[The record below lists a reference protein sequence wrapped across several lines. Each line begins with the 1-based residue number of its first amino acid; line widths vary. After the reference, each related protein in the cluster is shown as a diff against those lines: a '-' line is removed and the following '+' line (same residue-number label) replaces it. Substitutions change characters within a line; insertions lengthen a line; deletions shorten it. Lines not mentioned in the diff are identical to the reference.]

1 MITVVVTD
9 DHHLVREGIR
19 ALLEKAHDMEVVGE
33 AADGLQAIE
42 LVQSLNPGVLVM
54 DIAMPRLNGM
64 QALEQI
70 QTLNQKTKIVI
81 LSMYSNETLVRKALQ
96 KGAKGYL
103 LKDSVKEELLLAIR
117 AASHGAI
124 YLSPT
129 ISEAIFADVYSP
141 EEATGENDS
150 LIPLTNREIQLLQ
163 LISEGCTN
171 SEMAERMHLSIKTVE
186 RHRANLMTKLN
197 ARNLVE
203 LIRIAIRHG
212 LILMDE

>member
-19 ALLEKAHDMEVVGE
+19 ALIEKASDMKVVGE
-33 AADGLQAIE
+33 AADGQQAIE
-42 LVQSLNPGVLVM
+42 LVQSLNPCVLVM
-54 DIAMPRLNGM
+54 DIAMPHLNGL
-64 QALEQI
+64 QAIEQI
-70 QTLNQKTKIVI
+70 QTLNQKTNIVI
-81 LSMYSNETLVRKALQ
+81 LSMYSNETLVRKTLQ

-103 LKDSVKEELLLAIR
+103 LKDAVKEELLLAIR
-117 AASHGAI
+117 AASHGAM

-129 ISEAIFADVYSP
+129 ISETIFADGYSP
-141 EEATGENDS
+141 DKDAGASDA
-150 LIPLTNREIQLLQ
+150 LLPLTPREIQLLQ

-171 SEMAERMHLSIKTVE
+171 SEMAEKMHLSIKTVE

-203 LIRIAIRHG
+203 LIRIAIKHG